1 MEVYVVQTIIDE
13 EYGGFEI
20 TFITANEQ
28 KAIEYCKKHNY
39 KFKHWSGAEYD
50 SVYYTEIEVEDCD

>member
-28 KAIEYCKKHNY
+28 KAIEYC
-39 KFKHWSGAEYD
+39 
-50 SVYYTEIEVEDCD
+50 I